1 MRKYLL
7 AGVAMLGAATAMQ
20 GSAYAQ
26 TAPAPA
32 MPLMQPQM
40 NTLIVPN
47 GGKSANDNN
56 NYQPAPLPG
65 AVANPTPG
73 SMVIRLNGKIWTEYG
88 FGSGTG
94 LVIPGTGKNSVNGG
108 LGTYFRLYP
117 GFDAQAT
124 NGLQYGGQVEI
135 RENFIAAASNTG
147 NTGLS
152 GLTCGQTL
160 YVRRD
165 FVWVSNPAWGLFR
178 LGQGDGVS
186 GIFDNGIISQ
196 QGYGQGG
203 WNGDASAWV
212 ANSGDSVAFPWF
224 SQQGAEYGSNKIV
237 YLSPQFFGIDV
248 GLEYAPNNG
257 NIETGASAATTGSSP
272 LVSSASAPDGT
283 RYIDLFQVGARYQGV
298 VGPVAIYGFA
308 DYIGSGTVSYT
319 GTAASALDAAF
330 GYTPAGTKPTNAL
343 PGSFSLAS
351 GGTNPTTLGSK
362 YNGKFKNLSVGFV
375 GAEFTIGGL
384 AIGGGWQGG
393 AYNSPSTSM
402 GTEPE
407 GGVGSNLYGFG
418 ALYTIGALSFGAS
431 WYGYDSQGA
440 VGLAGLSQRH
450 ENGLGLGINYTIAPG
465 INPYLEALYGT
476 RHQGG
481 YDFVNGKYFSQ
492 TGYEGNN
499 TVWSDAIIVGI
510 QVGW

>member
-7 AGVAMLGAATAMQ
+7 AGVAVLGATAAVQ

-26 TAPAPA
+26 PAPA
-32 MPLMQPQM
+32 MPLAPPQM
-40 NTLIVPN
+40 GILQTPSS
-47 GGKSANDNN
+47 GKSANDNN

-65 AVANPTPG
+65 AVATPTPG
-73 SMVIRLNGKIWTEYG
+73 SMVIRLNGKIWSEYG
-88 FGSGTG
+88 LGGGTG
-94 LVIPGTGKNSVNGG
+94 LTNSGAGQTGGLGSPINPHQNPAGKNSANGG

-124 NGLQYGGQVEI
+124 NGLRYGGQVEI
-135 RENFIAAASNTG
+135 RENFIAAASGTG

-165 FVWVSNPAWGLFR
+165 FVWVSNPQWGLIR

-186 GIFDNGIISQ
+186 GIFDNGVISQ

-212 ANSGDSVAFPWF
+212 GNGGTSPAFPWY
-224 SQQGAEYGSNKIV
+224 SQQGAEYGGNKIV
-237 YLSPQFFGIDV
+237 YLSPQFFGVDAGV
-248 GLEYAPNNG
+248 EYEPNNG
-257 NIETGASAATTGSSP
+257 NIETGAANPTTGAAN
-272 LVSSASAPDGT
+272 LVSSSVPPDGT
-283 RYIDLFQVGARYQGV
+283 RFIDQYQVGARYQGV
-298 VGPVAIYGFA
+298 VGPVSIYAFG
-308 DYIGSGTVSYT
+308 DYIGSGHVNYT
-319 GTAASALDAAF
+319 GSALSAQAA
-330 GYTPAGTKPTNAL
+330 AGTPIGN
-343 PGSFSLAS
+343 PSAS
-351 GGTNPTTLGSK
+351 

-393 AYNSPSTSM
+393 AYNSPSSSM
-402 GTEPE
+402 GLEPE
-407 GGVGSNLYGFG
+407 NGVGSQLYGLG

-440 VGLAGLSQRH
+440 VALTGLSQRH
-450 ENGLGLGINYTIAPG
+450 ENGFGLGINYTIAPG
-465 INPYLEALYGT
+465 LNPYLEALYGT

-481 YDFVNGKYFSQ
+481 FDFVNGKTYAQAGYNGHNDTNSQ
-492 TGYEGNN
+492 
-499 TVWSDAIIVGI
+499 AIIVGI